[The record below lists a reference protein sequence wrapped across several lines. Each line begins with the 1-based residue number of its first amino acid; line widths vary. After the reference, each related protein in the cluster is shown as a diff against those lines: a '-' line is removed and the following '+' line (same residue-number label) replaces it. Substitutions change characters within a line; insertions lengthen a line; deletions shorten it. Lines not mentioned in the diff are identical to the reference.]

1 MSPHPKNI
9 GAIVL
14 AAGASS
20 RFGQPKQLL
29 QFEGKSLVRRMVEAA
44 SHANCSP
51 VIVVTGHA
59 RAEVKRDLRGTNA
72 ILVENGH
79 WKTGIGTSIHT
90 GLRHVIDNAPD
101 ADAAFLLVC
110 DQPFV
115 DRSVL
120 SSLIALHSETGK
132 SIVASRYGHTLGVPA
147 LFHQSIFPEL
157 LRLTGDAG
165 AKSIILSNRGRV
177 AELPFPL
184 GKVDIDELE
193 DLQFITR
200 RGTRGDS
207 EV

>member
-1 MSPHPKNI
+1 MSPHSKNI

-29 QFEGKSLVRRMVEAA
+29 QFEGKSLVRRIVEAA

-59 RAEVKRDLRGTNA
+59 GAEVKRDLDRTNA
-72 ILVENGH
+72 ILVENSH
-79 WKTGIGTSIHT
+79 WKTGIGTSIRS
-90 GLRHVIDNAPD
+90 GLRYVIDNAPD
-101 ADAAFLLVC
+101 ADAALLLVC

-115 DRSVL
+115 DRDVL

-132 SIVASRYGHTLGVPA
+132 SIVASRYAHTLGVPA

-157 LRLTGDAG
+157 LRLSGNAG
-165 AKSIILSNRGRV
+165 AKSIILSNRERV
-177 AELPFPL
+177 AEFPFPR
-184 GKVDIDELE
+184 GKIDLDKVE
-193 DLQFITR
+193 DLESITR
-200 RGTRGDS
+200 KQ
-207 EV
+207 